1 MTATPTVM
9 YRVHCSTFFRPCSS
23 RCSFSTL
30 GSTAP
35 RIWNTML
42 AEMYG
47 MMPNANSVARDR
59 PPPTNR
65 SYRPRSPPAC
75 WLLKKSISACVSM
88 PGAVMCEPTRKMINA
103 SSVKPI
109 RDFSSGVL
117 KMLLTSWAAA
127 FSCAMSVLDAA
138 SGRDNTLTHR
148 RAHPDP
154 ADRHGARQ
162 RAVGQQL
169 GRSLPLPDQSRLD
182 EDVGRDVV
190 LRLQIIDV
198 TQVHDLRLHPE
209 WIGEAAL
216 GQPARQRHLAAL
228 EMRLVAA
235 GTVMSR
241 ACLDALVAF
250 ARRLARART
259 RTSA

>member
-127 FSCAMSVLDAA
+127 LSCAMSVLDAA
-138 SGRDNTLTHR
+138 SGRDNTVTHR
-148 RAHPDP
+148 CAHADAADGHRA
-154 ADRHGARQ
+154 RE
-162 RAVGQQL
+162 RAVRQQL
-169 GRSLPLPDQSRLD
+169 GGAFTLSDQSRLD
-182 EDVGRDVV
+182 EHVGRDLVFRRQLV
-190 LRLQIIDV
+190 DV

-216 GQPARQRHLAAL
+216 GQTARERHLAAL
-228 EMRLVAA
+228 EVRLVAA
-235 GTVMSR
+235 RPVMTGSR
-241 ACLDALVAF
+241 LDALVAF
-250 ARRLARART
+250 ARRLTRARP
-259 RTSA
+259 RTAA